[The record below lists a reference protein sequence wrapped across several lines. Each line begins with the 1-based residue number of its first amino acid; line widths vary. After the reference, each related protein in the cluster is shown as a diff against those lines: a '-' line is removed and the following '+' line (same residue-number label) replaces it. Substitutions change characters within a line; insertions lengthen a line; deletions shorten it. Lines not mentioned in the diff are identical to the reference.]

1 MPINYLSRLT
11 DFKRT
16 DRANR
21 HLGRSLA
28 FVAGALNAG
37 GFLAIGQY
45 TSHMTGF
52 VSSLADNV
60 VRGRVLLLVAAL
72 LSVFSFVLGAI
83 TSACLIAHAKQTNKP
98 NIYSVSLYIEVC
110 LLLLFAVAGSRLQ
123 AHQLDAISLTA
134 PLLCYT
140 MGLQNALITKISN
153 AEIRTTHLT
162 GLITDIGI
170 GIGTLVAYRG
180 GSKTNEA
187 VVSQAHKALRIHL
200 SLTLAFVCGA
210 FVGAFGFKYIGFA
223 FTLPLAL
230 IVAALAAA
238 PSLRQP
244 SADKVVSL
252 NL

>member
-1 MPINYLSRLT
+1 VTAHRKSGERASAAFALRWERL
-11 DFKRT
+11 
-16 DRANR
+16 
-21 HLGRSLA
+21 
-28 FVAGALNAG
+28 
-37 GFLAIGQY
+37 
-45 TSHMTGF
+45 
-52 VSSLADNV
+52 
-60 VRGRVLLLVAAL
+60 
-72 LSVFSFVLGAI
+72 
-83 TSACLIAHAKQTNKP
+83 
-98 NIYSVSLYIEVC
+98 
-110 LLLLFAVAGSRLQ
+110 
-123 AHQLDAISLTA
+123 LDAA
-134 PLLCYT
+134 R
-140 MGLQNALITKISN
+140 Q
-153 AEIRTTHLT
+153 
-162 GLITDIGI
+162 
-170 GIGTLVAYRG
+170 LVAYRG